1 MPQHTRK
8 KHHPSPSDPAVHR
21 RSTGRK
27 SPPVALRQ
35 LLRFEPGRPLA
46 DYDPLATPGFPERG
60 KKDAPRLTAALGPRL
75 SDWQER
81 LFAEGRQ
88 STDAPRVLVVLQGL
102 DTAGKGGV
110 VRHVFGLVDPQGLK
124 LTSFKQPTE
133 EELTHDFL
141 WRIRLALPG
150 PGLIG
155 VFDRSH
161 YEDVLVVRV
170 NQLAPEAVW
179 SQRYDD
185 INRFE
190 DELVASGTTIIKCFL
205 HLDKAT
211 QQERLL
217 ARLTDPTKH
226 WKYSPGDVDVRAQW
240 DAYQEAYQAALDRC
254 TTDAAPWFVVPS
266 GHKWYRN
273 WAIARLLEEHLEG
286 MNPRWPVAD
295 FDVAAEIAR
304 VRAA

>member
-1 MPQHTRK
+1 MPKQTPK
-8 KHHPSPSDPAVHR
+8 KRPSSSSDPTAEH
-21 RSTGRK
+21 SHAAAD
-27 SPPVALRQ
+27 SPPALLRQ

-46 DYDPLATPGFPERG
+46 DYDPLATPGFPGRG

-81 LFAEGRQ
+81 LFAEGR
-88 STDAPRVLVVLQGL
+88 SGADAPRVLVVLQGL

-124 LTSFKQPTE
+124 LASFKQPTA
-133 EELTHDFL
+133 EELAHDFL

-170 NQLAPEAVW
+170 NQLVPEAVW
-179 SQRYDD
+179 SQRYDA

-190 DELVASGTTIIKCFL
+190 EELAAGGTTIVKCFL
-205 HLDKAT
+205 NIDKVS
-211 QQERLL
+211 QRRRLL
-217 ARLTDPTKH
+217 ARLADPTKY

-254 TTDAAPWFVVPS
+254 TTDAAPWFVIPS
-266 GHKWYRN
+266 GRKWYRN
-273 WAIARLLEEHLEG
+273 WAVARLLEEHLEA
-286 MNPRWPVAD
+286 MNPQWPPAD
-295 FDVAAEIAR
+295 FDIAAEIAR